1 MQSLLQYR
9 RIGLAVQK
17 QLRRDEEKRAGR
29 TPNIPE
35 DKSREQNLGTE
46 GHPGNRLPIGNS
58 SSDSLEGQSIKEDEA
73 SEENEQSPQVTP
85 TRTRLSERI
94 ALGRALTGVLARKRT
109 SVPEGSDPTVFVV
122 GWEGKDDPTNPKNRS
137 TATKVVATIIIS
149 LIAFVVTAA
158 SAIDTAVLPQAAAE
172 FGVSDVVESIATGK
186 LSLLDPF

>member
-17 QLRRDEEKRAGR
+17 QLRRDEEKRAG
-29 TPNIPE
+29 TIPTIPE
-35 DKSREQNLGTE
+35 DKSLEQNLSTE
-46 GHPGNRLPIGNS
+46 GHPDSRLPIDDS
-58 SSDSLEGQSIKEDEA
+58 SSESPEAQSIKDAEA
-73 SEENEQSPQVTP
+73 SEENEESTQVTP

-109 SVPEGSDPTVFVV
+109 TIPEGSDPTVFVV

-137 TATKVVATIIIS
+137 TTVKIVATIIVS

-158 SAIDTAVLPQAAAE
+158 SAIDTAVLSQAAAE

-186 LSLLDPF
+186 LS